1 MASVAMNASHLALA
15 STTTSSDHAMCSA
28 PLAASNEQQQ
38 TIEWTPAPEKLQAIA
53 NLLRESTSA
62 YTKVQQHV
70 YDQLHQYSSVRDFNN
85 YLVYILAHGY
95 NSSQAAYQ
103 QVDAVRQAAG
113 LVLKNNIRPLYN
125 TLHPQSRQYI
135 NAHLL
140 AAIGDNSYQIRAV
153 AATCISTIVKSMHAL
168 VAYSGLTTTLIHSM
182 DSDRL
187 TYIEGALT
195 VLSVLAEDVPLV
207 LNHDVSRPLDALVPK
222 LIHLCVH
229 QSEPIRAKSVQIL
242 NHLLLGLPTAL
253 HDHVD
258 AFIRTLF
265 TIAEDSSAQVR
276 KRVCTSICLLT
287 ESMPQSL
294 APYLSNVIEF
304 MLASSNH
311 PDELIAREAC
321 EFWILVARVQG
332 GKEVLRS
339 YLPRLVPI
347 ILDNMVYSKDEVE
360 LYNELNKSDENV
372 PDSEDDIRPRFHQPR
387 FVQSGATGMNG
398 DTLSMNADHNSATEN
413 GSHVGS
419 VSGNGFASG
428 SNGSSTGGYDSDDD
442 GGYES
447 SDLDDF
453 RDDSEW
459 TLRKCSASAID
470 MFSHVFG
477 DELLEHL
484 LPRLEGKVA
493 DESHWEQRECGILAL
508 GAIAQGCY
516 HGMQPV
522 LPRVASFLFGLT
534 GDQHNMVRSIAC
546 WTLSRYSKW
555 IINEKSRFKLKQLV
569 DTLLKLMGDSNKL
582 VQKAACSSLAM
593 LAEESGTLLSPFL
606 PMILGT
612 LARAF
617 SQYQKNNLIVLYDVV
632 CTMADAVGNEL
643 AAQEH
648 MNVLMPLLTAQW
660 NATSD
665 NDNKMLSL
673 LECLSHVFRALG
685 ISSQQYA
692 GNIFSR
698 CTSIMDSI
706 YTQEG
711 RGEKDD
717 ALVDFLTCC
726 LDLMCALAEALGPNV
741 DPFVGNNGSG
751 GKPVLPLLFAGMKDG
766 RQEVRQSAFALL
778 GELARARTPSLIPAL
793 TEYVEGTV
801 EALNPEYMSVS
812 NNATWALGELVM
824 MAGFLPPTVPISRDV
839 IQRLLFE
846 RALDCLIQVVNTP
859 QLNRSLLENSA
870 LTLGRMGLVMPEAMA
885 PRLEQFAE
893 ASFSSLRNIRDD
905 IEKEQAFHGMN
916 AMVRLNPTAIMNC
929 FGNYLD
935 AIGSWFQCKPDL
947 EREFASIL
955 HGYKQSLGDQ
965 WFSLFNSFATPSQSL
980 LQERFAL

>member
-1 MASVAMNASHLALA
+1 MASVAMNSTHLALA
-15 STTTSSDHAMCSA
+15 SATNPDHAICSA
-28 PLAASNEQQQ
+28 PLATSNEQQ

-62 YTKVQQHV
+62 FTKVQQHV
-70 YDQLHQYSSVRDFNN
+70 YEQLRQYSSVRDFNN

-95 NSSQAAYQ
+95 DSSQAAQQ
-103 QVDAVRQAAG
+103 QVDPVRQAAG

-125 TLHPQSRQYI
+125 SLHPQSRQYI
-135 NAHLL
+135 NARLL

-153 AATCISTIVKSMHAL
+153 AATCISTIVKSMQAL

-187 TYIEGALT
+187 AYIEGALT
-195 VLSVLAEDVPLV
+195 VLSALAEDVPLV

-229 QSEPIRAKSVQIL
+229 QSDTIRAKSVQIL
-242 NHLLLGLPTAL
+242 NHLILGLPTAL

-265 TIAEDSSAQVR
+265 SIAEDSSAQVR

-287 ESMPQSL
+287 ESTPQSL
-294 APYLSNVIEF
+294 APYLSNIIEF
-304 MLASSNH
+304 MLASSKH
-311 PDELIAREAC
+311 HDELIAREAC

-332 GKEVLRS
+332 GKDVLRS

-387 FVQSGATGMNG
+387 FVQSNTSGINE
-398 DTLSMNADHNSATEN
+398 DNPSMNAERQAVAEN
-413 GSHVGS
+413 GSYVGS
-419 VSGNGFASG
+419 ASGNGFANG
-428 SNGSSTGGYDSDDD
+428 SNGSSSGEYDSDEN

-447 SDLDDF
+447 SDMEDF

-470 MFSHVFG
+470 MFSQVFG

-484 LPRLEGKVA
+484 LPKLDEKVVDDA
-493 DESHWEQRECGILAL
+493 HWEQRECGILAL
-508 GAIAQGCY
+508 GAIAKGCY
-516 HGMQPV
+516 HGMLRG

-555 IINEKSRFKLKQLV
+555 IIDEKSRFKQLV

-606 PMILGT
+606 PMMLGT

-617 SQYQKNNLIVLYDVV
+617 SQYQKNNIIVLYDVV
-632 CTMADAVGNEL
+632 CTMSDAVGNEL
-643 AAQEH
+643 AVPEH
-648 MNVLMPLLTAQW
+648 MNVLMPLLTGQW

-665 NDNKMLSL
+665 NDSKMLSL

-685 ISSQQYA
+685 MSSQQYA

-698 CTSIMDSI
+698 CTSIMDAI

-711 RGEKDD
+711 RGETDD
-717 ALVDFLTCC
+717 AHADFLTCC
-726 LDLMCALAEALGPNV
+726 LDLMCALTEALGPNV
-741 DPFVGNNGSG
+741 DPFVGNNGNSG
-751 GKPVLPLLFAGMKDG
+751 VPVLPLLFAGMKDR

-801 EALNPEYMSVS
+801 QALNPEYMSVS

-824 MAGFLPPTVPISRDV
+824 MAGFLPPTVPISRDI
-839 IQRLLFE
+839 IQRVLVE
-846 RALDCLIQVVNTP
+846 RALDCLIRVVNTP
-859 QLNRSLLENSA
+859 QLSRSLLENSA
-870 LTLGRMGLVMPEAMA
+870 LTLGRMGLVMSEAMA

-893 ASFSSLRNIRDD
+893 AAFSALRNIRDD

-916 AMVRLNPTAIMNC
+916 AMVRLNPTAIMKC

-935 AIGSWFQCKPDL
+935 AIGSWFHCKPDL
-947 EREFASIL
+947 EMEFASIL
-955 HGYKQSLGDQ
+955 HGYKQTLGDQ
-965 WFSLFNSFATPSQSL
+965 WFSLFNSYSTPLQSL
-980 LQERFAL
+980 LKERFSL

>member
-15 STTTSSDHAMCSA
+15 STTTTSTDHSMCSA
-28 PLAASNEQQQ
+28 PLVASNEQQHN
-38 TIEWTPAPEKLQAIA
+38 IEWTPAPEKLQTIA

-62 YTKVQQHV
+62 YTEVQQHV

-125 TLHPQSRQYI
+125 TLHPHSRQYI

-153 AATCISTIVKSMHAL
+153 AATCISTIVKSMQAL
-168 VAYSGLTTTLIHSM
+168 VAYSGLTTTLIQSM

-229 QSEPIRAKSVQIL
+229 QSEAIRAKSVQIL
-242 NHLLLGLPTAL
+242 NHLILGLPTAL

-265 TIAEDSSAQVR
+265 SIAEDSSAQVR

-287 ESMPQSL
+287 EVTPQSL
-294 APYLSNVIEF
+294 APYLTSIIEF
-304 MLASSNH
+304 MLASSKH
-311 PDELIAREAC
+311 HDELIAREAC

-347 ILDNMVYSKDEVE
+347 ILDNMVYSKDDVE

-372 PDSEDDIRPRFHQPR
+372 PDREDDIRPRFHQPR
-387 FVQSGATGMNG
+387 FVQSSATGMNG
-398 DTLSMNADHNSATEN
+398 DIPAMNAEIHPASEN
-413 GSHVGS
+413 DGQAGL
-419 VSGNGFASG
+419 VSRNGFASG
-428 SNGSSTGGYDSDDD
+428 SNGSSTGGYDSDED

-447 SDLDDF
+447 SDIEDF

-470 MFSHVFG
+470 MFSHIFG
-477 DELLEHL
+477 DELLEYL

-493 DESHWEQRECGILAL
+493 DESHWEQRECGVLAL

-516 HGMQPV
+516 RGMLPV

-534 GDQHNMVRSIAC
+534 EDQHNMVRSIAC

-555 IINEKSRFKLKQLV
+555 IINEKIRFKQLV

-582 VQKAACSSLAM
+582 VQRAACSSLAM

-612 LARAF
+612 LAHAF

-632 CTMADAVGNEL
+632 CTMADAVGNEIAL
-643 AAQEH
+643 PEH

-665 NDNKMLSL
+665 NDIKMLSV

-685 ISSQQYA
+685 MGSQQYA

-717 ALVDFLTCC
+717 AHVDFLTCC
-726 LDLMCALAEALGPNV
+726 LDLMCALAEALGPSV
-741 DPFVGNNGSG
+741 DPFVGNSGNG
-751 GKPVLPLLFAGMKDG
+751 GKPVLPLLFAGMKDS

-801 EALNPEYMSVS
+801 QALNPEYMSVS

-824 MAGFLPPTVPISRDV
+824 MAGFLPPNVPISRDV
-839 IQRLLFE
+839 IQRLLVE
-846 RALDCLIQVVNTP
+846 RALDCLIRVVNTP

-870 LTLGRMGLVMPEAMA
+870 LTLGRMGLVLSEAMA

-916 AMVRLNPTAIMNC
+916 AMIRLNPTAIMKC
-929 FGNYLD
+929 FGSYLD
-935 AIGSWFQCKPDL
+935 AIGSWFHCKPDL

-965 WFSLFNSFATPSQSL
+965 WFSLFNSFSTPMQSL